1 MLQLHLF
8 AMIGMNEFLG
18 FSRNEYLN
26 FTLNHRHVLLCVN
39 AYENTRN
46 DYVICL
52 LMARINTL

>member
-1 MLQLHLF
+1 
-8 AMIGMNEFLG
+8 MIGMNEFLG

-26 FTLNHRHVLLCVN
+26 FTLNRHRHVLICVN

-46 DYVICL
+46 DYIICL